1 MWKGS
6 VGSNHGVFDPSGFR
20 REMGIFSPKFM
31 GFDQHDS
38 QEFLL
43 YTLDGIHTELNRI
56 AKNNGTSDKNKLTY
70 HDIEEPGI
78 SPEEKSQRSWK
89 FYLGKDSSIIT
100 DLFLGQFR
108 STLKCTEC
116 EHESV

>member
-1 MWKGS
+1 MYNVQFFLIFRNIATQGDKKITKSLSRLTQEIWKS
-6 VGSNHGVFDPSGFR
+6 SAGSNHGVFDPSGFR

-56 AKNNGTSDKNKLTY
+56 AKNNGTSDKV
-70 HDIEEPGI
+70 I
-78 SPEEKSQRSWK
+78 
-89 FYLGKDSSIIT
+89 
-100 DLFLGQFR
+100 
-108 STLKCTEC
+108 
-116 EHESV
+116 

>member
-1 MWKGS
+1 MEYLILQNSAVKWA
-6 VGSNHGVFDPSGFR
+6 F
-20 REMGIFSPKFM
+20 FSPKFM

-38 QEFLL
+38 QEIFT

-56 AKNNGTSDKNKLTY
+56 EKNALRKITY
-70 HDIEEPGI
+70 DDIEEPGI
-78 SPEEKSQRSWK
+78 TAEEKSKRSWL
-89 FYLGKDSSIIT
+89 FYLEKDSSIIT

-116 EHESV
+116 DHE